1 METFTVRTSKQ
12 REIIDITAEVERAA
26 AGSRIKEGICFI
38 FVPHATAAV
47 MLNEYEPNLEGDF
60 LSFFDKIAPK
70 GDYAHNRIDDNAEAH
85 LLSSLFGQGKTL
97 SIAAGSLI
105 RGTWQ
110 NILLCEFDGPR
121 ERKVIVVCK

>member
-1 METFTVRTSKQ
+1 METFIVRTTKA
-12 REIIDITAEVERAA
+12 RELLDITDKVEALAA
-26 AGSRIKEGICFI
+26 KSDIKEGTCLVFA
-38 FVPHATAAV
+38 PHATAAV
-47 MLNEYEPNLEGDF
+47 ILNERESNLEGDF

-70 GDYAHNRIDDNAEAH
+70 GNYAHNKIDDNAEAH

-97 SIAAGSLI
+97 PISGGRLV

-121 ERKVIVVCK
+121 ERKVIVVCR